1 MAALQ
6 LICPRMSTIV
16 LATLNARYH
25 HASLGLRY
33 LAANMGEL
41 ELDTQIMEFI
51 LQNRPEEIIETIISA
66 QPRIVGFGVYIWN
79 VVEITRVVAL
89 LKRVAPEI
97 IVVLGGPEVSYECEQ
112 QEVVRLADYVI
123 TGWGDISFPR
133 LCREL
138 LQKRPQ
144 AQKIIAGLQPELA
157 EIKLPYALYNDNDIA
172 NRTLYVEAS
181 RGCPFKCE
189 FCLSSLDKTA
199 WAFDL
204 DLFLDEMAKLYER
217 GARQFKFVDRTFN
230 LNIKAS
236 ARILEF
242 FLERLDDKLFV
253 HFEVIPDHLPD
264 KLKELILR
272 FPAGSLQFEVGIQTF
287 NPEVQALISRKQ
299 DTEKT
304 EENLRWLRTES
315 HAHVHVDLIIG
326 LPGEDMASFAQGFDR
341 LVALKQQ
348 EIQVGVLKRLRGTN
362 IIRHTEAYDMR
373 YTPYAPY
380 TVLATDR
387 IDFPTMQRLVRF
399 ARYWDL
405 VANSGRF
412 PQALPLLLGDSPFAR
427 FLSFSDW
434 IYTTTRKTHQ
444 IALDRLFE
452 LVYRG
457 MVECLAVPQAE
468 ASSAV
473 AQDFALSGSKEV
485 PAFLKAEKSDKDL
498 SKKAKVVNQASRQS
512 RHLAVND

>member
-1 MAALQ
+1 
-6 LICPRMSTIV
+6 MSSIV

-33 LAANMGEL
+33 LAANMGEH
-41 ELDTQIMEFI
+41 EQDTQIMEFI
-51 LQNRPEEIIETIISA
+51 LQSNPEEVIESILAA
-66 QPRIVGFGVYIWN
+66 QPKIVGFGVYIWN
-79 VVEITRVVAL
+79 VVELTRVVAL
-89 LKRVAPEI
+89 LKCVAPEI
-97 IVVLGGPEVSYECEQ
+97 VVVLGGPEVSYEYEQ
-112 QEVVRLADYVI
+112 QEIVRLADYVI
-123 TGWGDISFPR
+123 TGWGDISFAK

-138 LQKRPQ
+138 LLKRPQ
-144 AQKIIAGLQPELA
+144 AQKIIAGIQPALS
-157 EIKLPYALYNDNDIA
+157 EIKLPYALYTDNDIA

-204 DLFLDEMAKLYER
+204 DLFLGEMARLYDR

-242 FLERLDDKLFV
+242 FLERLDENLFV

-264 KLKELILR
+264 PLKALIAR

-287 NPEVQALISRKQ
+287 NAEVQARISRKQ
-299 DTEKT
+299 DTAKT
-304 EENLRWLRTES
+304 EENLRWLRIES
-315 HAHVHVDLIIG
+315 RAHVHVDLIIG
-326 LPGEDMASFAQGFDR
+326 LPGEDMASFALGFDR
-341 LVALKQQ
+341 LVDLRQQ
-348 EIQVGVLKRLRGTN
+348 EIQVGVLKRLRGTA
-362 IIRHTEAYDMR
+362 IIRHTEAYGMR

-380 TVLATDR
+380 TVLSTDR
-387 IDFPTMQRLVRF
+387 IDFTTMQRLVRF

-412 PQALPLLLGDSPFAR
+412 PQALPLLLGDSPFAH
-427 FLSFSDW
+427 FMAFSDW
-434 IYTTTRKTHQ
+434 LYATTRKTHQ
-444 IALDRLFE
+444 IALEQLFG

-457 MVECLAVPQAE
+457 MIECLSVPPTATFAAVE
-468 ASSAV
+468 R
-473 AQDFALSGSKEV
+473 DFIVSGSKAI
-485 PAFLKAEKSDKDL
+485 PAFLKTGKPDHAESR
-498 SKKAKVVNQASRQS
+498 KARQTSRQD
-512 RHLAVND
+512 RHLVKEA

>member
-1 MAALQ
+1 MS
-6 LICPRMSTIV
+6 LILLT
-16 LATLNARYH
+16 TLNARYH

-41 ELDTQIMEFI
+41 EPDTKILEFI
-51 LQNRPEEIIETIISA
+51 LQNKPEEIIETILAA

-79 VVEITRVVAL
+79 VLEITRVVAL
-89 LKRVAPEI
+89 LKSVAPEI

-112 QEVVRLADYVI
+112 QEIVRLADYVI
-123 TGWGDISFPR
+123 TGWGDISFPK

-144 AQKIIAGLQPELA
+144 AQKIIAGLQPALS
-157 EIKLPYALYNDNDIA
+157 EIKLPYALYDDDDIA

-204 DLFLDEMAKLYER
+204 DLFLDEMATLYDR

-230 LNIKAS
+230 LNIKVS

-242 FLERLDDKLFV
+242 FLARLDDTLFV

-264 KLKELILR
+264 LLKDLIQR
-272 FPAGSLQFEVGIQTF
+272 FPSGSLQFEVGIQTF

-299 DTEKT
+299 DTAKT
-304 EENLRWLRTES
+304 EENLRWLRQKS

-362 IIRHTEAYDMR
+362 VIRHTEIFGMR

-380 TVLATDR
+380 TVLATNQ
-387 IDFPTMQRLVRF
+387 IDFVTLQRLVRF

-412 PQALPLLLGDSPFAR
+412 SQALPLLLGESPFAR
-427 FLSFSDW
+427 FMAFSDW
-434 IYTTTRKTHQ
+434 IFTTTRKTHQ
-444 IALDRLFE
+444 IALERLFE
-452 LVYRG
+452 LVYQW
-457 MVECLAVPQAE
+457 MVESLVGAQPEVLA
-468 ASSAV
+468 AV
-473 AQDFALSGSKEV
+473 GHDFLQSGSKKV
-485 PAFLKAEKSDKDL
+485 PTFLKVGKRGEMLGRK
-498 SKKAKVVNQASRQS
+498 SRQLS
-512 RHLAVND
+512 RQARHIAS

>member
-1 MAALQ
+1 
-6 LICPRMSTIV
+6 MSAIV

-41 ELDTQIMEFI
+41 EQDTQIMEFI
-51 LQNRPEEIIETIISA
+51 LQSRPEEIIESILAA
-66 QPRIVGFGVYIWN
+66 QPKIVGFGIYIWN

-89 LKRVAPEI
+89 LKCVAPQI

-112 QEVVRLADYVI
+112 QEIVRLADYVI
-123 TGWGDISFPR
+123 TGWGDISFAK

-144 AQKIIAGLQPELA
+144 AQKIIAGIQPQLS
-157 EIKLPYALYNDNDIA
+157 EIKLPYALYSDNDIA

-199 WAFDL
+199 WAFEL
-204 DLFLDEMAKLYER
+204 DLFLAEMAKLYER

-253 HFEVIPDHLPD
+253 HFEVIPDHLPEQ
-264 KLKELILR
+264 LKELILR

-299 DTEKT
+299 DTPKT
-304 EENLRWLRTES
+304 EENLRWLRHES

-326 LPGEDMASFAQGFDR
+326 LPGEDMSSFAQGFDR
-341 LVALKQQ
+341 LVALRQQ
-348 EIQVGVLKRLRGTN
+348 EIQVGVLKRLRGTG
-362 IIRHTEAYDMR
+362 IIRHTATYDMR

-387 IDFPTMQRLVRF
+387 IDFTTMQRLVRF

-405 VANSGRF
+405 IANSGRF
-412 PQALPLLLGDSPFAR
+412 PQALPLLLGDSPFAH
-427 FLSFSDW
+427 FLAFSDW
-434 IYTTTRKTHQ
+434 LYTTTRKTHQ
-444 IALDRLFE
+444 IPLDRLFD

-457 MVECLAVPQAE
+457 MIECLSAPQTETFAAVE
-468 ASSAV
+468 R
-473 AQDFALSGSKEV
+473 DFILSGSKEV
-485 PAFLKAEKSDKDL
+485 PAFLKTGKS
-498 SKKAKVVNQASRQS
+498 SKNGSQKTRQVSQTSRQD
-512 RHLAVND
+512 RHLIKEA

>member
-1 MAALQ
+1 M
-6 LICPRMSTIV
+6 PSIV
-16 LATLNARYH
+16 LATLNARYS

-41 ELDTQIMEFI
+41 EQDTQIMEFV
-51 LQNRPEEIIETIISA
+51 LQNRPEEIIESILA
-66 QPRIVGFGVYIWN
+66 AKPVIVGFGVYIWN
-79 VVEITRVVAL
+79 VLEITRVVEL
-89 LKRVAPEI
+89 LKCIAPEI
-97 IVVLGGPEVSYECEQ
+97 TVVLGGPEVSFECEQ
-112 QEVVRLADYVI
+112 QPIVKLADYVI
-123 TGWGDISFPR
+123 TGWGDISFAK

-144 AQKIIAGLQPELA
+144 AQKIIAGIQPQLCD
-157 EIKLPYALYNDNDIA
+157 IKLPYALYSDGDIA

-204 DLFLDEMAKLYER
+204 DLFLAEMAKLYQR

-253 HFEVIPDHLPD
+253 HFEVVPDHLPD
-264 KLKELILR
+264 QLKELILR

-299 DTEKT
+299 DTPKT
-304 EENLRWLRTES
+304 EENLRWLRNES
-315 HAHVHVDLIIG
+315 RAHVHVDLIIG

-348 EIQVGVLKRLRGTN
+348 EIQVGVLKRLRGTG
-362 IIRHTEAYDMR
+362 IIRHTASHGMR

-380 TVLATDR
+380 TVLATDC
-387 IDFPTMQRLVRF
+387 IDFSTMQRLVRF

-412 PQALPLLLGDSPFAR
+412 PQALPLLLGESPFAH
-427 FLSFSDW
+427 FLAFSDW
-434 IYTTTRKTHQ
+434 LYATTRKTHQ
-444 IALDRLFE
+444 IALEQLFD

-457 MVECLAVPQAE
+457 MSEWLPQAE
-468 ASSAV
+468 VRAAV
-473 AQDFALSGSKEV
+473 ERDFILSGSKAI
-485 PAFLKAEKSDKDL
+485 PAFLRAGKTDHTESRKAR
-498 SKKAKVVNQASRQS
+498 QTSRQD
-512 RHLAVND
+512 RHLAKET

>member
-1 MAALQ
+1 
-6 LICPRMSTIV
+6 
-16 LATLNARYH
+16 
-25 HASLGLRY
+25 
-33 LAANMGEL
+33 
-41 ELDTQIMEFI
+41 
-51 LQNRPEEIIETIISA
+51 
-66 QPRIVGFGVYIWN
+66 
-79 VVEITRVVAL
+79 
-89 LKRVAPEI
+89 APEI

-112 QEVVRLADYVI
+112 QEIVRLADYVI
-123 TGWGDISFPR
+123 TGWGDISFPK

-144 AQKIIAGLQPELA
+144 AQKIIAGLQPALS

-204 DLFLDEMAKLYER
+204 DLFLAGMARLYER

-236 ARILEF
+236 VRILEF

-264 KLKELILR
+264 PLKELILR
-272 FPAGSLQFEVGIQTF
+272 FPEGSLQFEVGIQTF
-287 NPEVQALISRKQ
+287 NPDVQALISRKQ
-299 DTEKT
+299 DTPKT
-304 EENLRWLRTES
+304 EENLRWLRHES

-326 LPGEDMASFAQGFDR
+326 LPGEDMTSFAQGFDR
-341 LVALKQQ
+341 LVALRQQ

-362 IIRHTEAYDMR
+362 IIRHTASYDMR

-380 TVLATDR
+380 TILATDR
-387 IDFPTMQRLVRF
+387 IDFTTMQRLVRF

-412 PQALPLLLGDSPFAR
+412 PQTLPLLLGDSPFAH
-427 FLSFSDW
+427 FLAFSDW
-434 IYTTTRKTHQ
+434 LYATTRKTHQ
-444 IALDRLFE
+444 IALDQLFE

-457 MVECLAVPQAE
+457 MIECLSVSQTE
-468 ASSAV
+468 V
-473 AQDFALSGSKEV
+473 FLVVERDFILSGSKV
-485 PAFLKAEKSDKDL
+485 APSFLKAEKPNKDGTRKIRQV
-498 SKKAKVVNQASRQS
+498 SQTSRQV
-512 RHLAVND
+512 RHLVKEA

>member
-1 MAALQ
+1 
-6 LICPRMSTIV
+6 MSAIV

-41 ELDTQIMEFI
+41 DTQIMEFI
-51 LQNRPEEIIETIISA
+51 LQSRPEEIIESILA
-66 QPRIVGFGVYIWN
+66 ARPEIVGFGVYIWN
-79 VVEITRVVAL
+79 VAEITRVVAL
-89 LKRVAPEI
+89 LKCVAPEI

-123 TGWGDISFPR
+123 TGWGDISFAK

-144 AQKIIAGLQPELA
+144 AQKIIAGLQPQLS
-157 EIKLPYALYNDNDIA
+157 EIKLPYALYSDDDIA

-204 DLFLDEMAKLYER
+204 DLFLAEMDRLYQR

-242 FLERLDDKLFV
+242 FLERLDNKLFV

-264 KLKELILR
+264 QLKELILR

-304 EENLRWLRTES
+304 EENLRWLRHES

-326 LPGEDMASFAQGFDR
+326 LPGEDMNSFAQGFDR

-362 IIRHTEAYDMR
+362 IIRHTEKYDMR

-387 IDFPTMQRLVRF
+387 IDYTTMQRLVRF

-412 PQALPLLLGDSPFAR
+412 PRALPLLLGDSPFAH
-427 FLSFSDW
+427 FLAFSDW
-434 IYTTTRKTHQ
+434 LYATTGKTHQ
-444 IALDRLFE
+444 IALDQLFD

-457 MVECLAVPQAE
+457 MIEYLAQPQTEAFAAVEH
-468 ASSAV
+468 
-473 AQDFALSGSKEV
+473 DFTLSGSKAI
-485 PAFLKAEKSDKDL
+485 PTFLKAGKQDGEGSRRARQV
-498 SKKAKVVNQASRQS
+498 SPTSRQA
-512 RHLAVND
+512 RHMGGA